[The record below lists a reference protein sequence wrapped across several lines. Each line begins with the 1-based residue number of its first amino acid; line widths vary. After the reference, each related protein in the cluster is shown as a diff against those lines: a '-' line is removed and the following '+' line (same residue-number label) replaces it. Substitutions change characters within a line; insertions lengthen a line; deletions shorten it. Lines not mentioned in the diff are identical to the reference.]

1 MPIRLLLSLKLRL
14 LTRSLTAGN
23 RQGSIFWAMVTGFL
37 LFLIGVMFSPASYL
51 AVTDFGGRGLV
62 VVFGFIQIGWV
73 ATSFIFGTFGEAFPP
88 PCPEVDSL
96 LSHSGVD
103 LKSDERDDRVA
114 YEELV
119 VLDLRRRVKTRTGRI
134 ECSYRE

>member
-1 MPIRLLLSLKLRL
+1 LTYWEPIK
-14 LTRSLTAGN
+14 AP
-23 RQGSIFWAMVTGFL
+23 
-37 LFLIGVMFSPASYL
+37 SPK
-51 AVTDFGGRGLV
+51 
-62 VVFGFIQIGWV
+62 
-73 ATSFIFGTFGEAFPP
+73 P
-88 PCPEVDSL
+88 PCPDVDSL